1 MAQREDGGQR
11 GRADALAAQLIR
23 RPATWLVGAAA
34 LLALV
39 AGGML
44 GAGARG
50 SVLADAG
57 GASDGVLT
65 VDTDGDRDVRT
76 AGDAA
81 SDADTTTAADG
92 DDGEAD
98 AVASDSAPV
107 IYVDVAGA
115 VAAPAVVVLPEG
127 ARVQDAIDAAGGL
140 AADADLAAVN
150 RAAVVTD
157 GTKVVVPRIGEA
169 APAAAVGDAGAAAT
183 GATAASTPA
192 AADSSASGLVNINA
206 ASADELDALPGVG
219 PATAAAIIEDR
230 TQNGLFTTPE
240 DLMRVSGIGEKKFA
254 RIEGLICV

>member
-1 MAQREDGGQR
+1 MAQRGQNGRR

-23 RPATWLVGAAA
+23 QPATWLVGAAA
-34 LLALV
+34 LLALL

-50 SVLADAG
+50 SVLVDADSASAGALEAEAAG
-57 GASDGVLT
+57 GASAAAGVPEDAGASAAEDGI
-65 VDTDGDRDVRT
+65 DGASGAA
-76 AGDAA
+76 AGD
-81 SDADTTTAADG
+81 G
-92 DDGEAD
+92 
-98 AVASDSAPV
+98 SAPL

-150 RAAVVTD
+150 RAAVVAD
-157 GTKVVVPRIGEA
+157 GAKVVVPRIGEA
-169 APAAAVGDAGAAAT
+169 VPAAASGEAGAGATGAAASPAA
-183 GATAASTPA
+183 GSAAS
-192 AADSSASGLVNINA
+192 SGPVNINS

-230 TQNGLFTTPE
+230 TQNGPFTAPE
-240 DLMRVSGIGEKKFA
+240 DLMRVSGIGEKKLA
-254 RIEGLICV
+254 RLEGLICV